1 MKQYKTIPS
10 DRFPYEAAFVEYKIK
25 NDAILPET
33 AQAYAG
39 KLAVFFDRL
48 KQNNL
53 IFQKTNKITTVSVE
67 DIQKQ
72 FEDISQVYSP
82 LTYNKIHQCLNQY
95 YKFLIV
101 ELRLPVPPLTWAIST
116 EKIQRAKQALH
127 LDWTQMAQQ
136 ILEDKD
142 LRVDSK
148 LAFLLFSKGWSTKMM
163 GTPGNAHLLPLFKWT
178 DQESTFLQE
187 YPRHL
192 SEEEFLFINALGNKM
207 PHITLLSRLSNALSV
222 FALPHKH
229 GALRHDARVSYIA
242 QNNLKALNIQ
252 KLYGFK
258 ASGRWVEEL
267 LKDADKM
274 IKEKPN
280 QY

>member
-10 DRFPYEAAFVEYKIK
+10 DRFPYEAAFVDYKIK

-53 IFQKTNKITTVSVE
+53 IFQKTNKITTISIE
-67 DIQKQ
+67 DIQQQ
-72 FEDISQVYSP
+72 FEIISQVYSP

-101 ELRLPVPPLTWAIST
+101 ELHLPVPPLTWAIST
-116 EKIQRAKQALH
+116 EKIQRVKQALH

-136 ILEDKD
+136 ILENKD
-142 LRVDSK
+142 LRVDSQ

-163 GTPGNAHLLPLFKWT
+163 GTPDNAHLIPLFQWT
-178 DQESTFLQE
+178 EQEAAFLRE

-192 SEEEFLFINALGNKM
+192 SEEEFLFINAQGNKM
-207 PHITLLSRLSNALSV
+207 PHMTLLSRLSKALSI
-222 FALPHKH
+222 FNLPHKH

-242 QNNLKALNIQ
+242 KHNLDALDIQ
-252 KLYGFK
+252 TVYGFK

-267 LKDADKM
+267 LKDANKM
-274 IKEKPN
+274 TQEN
-280 QY
+280 D